1 MGFLSGKRALIVG
14 VASDRSIAW
23 GIAQAMHREGAELA
37 FSYVNEKFKER
48 VQPLAES
55 LGSKLTMQLDVTN
68 DAEIDSAFAA
78 IKQAWGSLDI
88 VVHAVAYAP
97 REALAGGFVE
107 STSREAFK
115 VAHDVSSYSLTAL
128 ARVAKPLMA
137 GRAGAILTLSY
148 LGAVKSIPSYNVM
161 GLAKASL
168 EANVRFLAADMGPN
182 NVRVNGISAGPIK
195 TLAAAGIAG
204 FLREAHPHRVESP
217 VDVENLASDSVS
229 EIRAQERG
237 GIAHV
242 FERDIAAQR
251 RDVSD
256 PTQHLAEA
264 GDSGGGQSLDG
275 ARRDSVHAHIV
286 RTHVGRQEAHVG
298 FEARLGQAHDVV
310 ARDGFDGTEVGER
323 DDGARTARHERL
335 CSARQR
341 GQAVARNIVG
351 DFESLARRGLDETAG
366 QRFPRRVGDRVDHN
380 VERSPGLFDGGEGGV
395 DFGVIGDVELHGE
408 L

>member
-1 MGFLSGKRALIVG
+1 MRSLANSKGINMGFLSGKRALIVG

-68 DAEIDSAFAA
+68 DAEIDSAFAT

-97 REALAGGFVE
+97 REALTGGFVE

-115 VAHDVSSYSLTAL
+115 VAHDISSYSLTAL
-128 ARVAKPLMA
+128 ARAAQPLRA

-195 TLAAAGIAG
+195 TLAAAGIPG
-204 FLREAHPHRVESP
+204 FRKMLGRVADVAPLRRNVSLEDVGNAAAFLCSDLANGITGEILY
-217 VDVENLASDSVS
+217 VD
-229 EIRAQERG
+229 G
-237 GIAHV
+237 GFNTV
-242 FERDIAAQR
+242 GMSFPQ
-251 RDVSD
+251 
-256 PTQHLAEA
+256 EA
-264 GDSGGGQSLDG
+264 G
-275 ARRDSVHAHIV
+275 
-286 RTHVGRQEAHVG
+286 
-298 FEARLGQAHDVV
+298 
-310 ARDGFDGTEVGER
+310 
-323 DDGARTARHERL
+323 
-335 CSARQR
+335 
-341 GQAVARNIVG
+341 
-351 DFESLARRGLDETAG
+351 
-366 QRFPRRVGDRVDHN
+366 
-380 VERSPGLFDGGEGGV
+380 EG
-395 DFGVIGDVELHGE
+395 
-408 L
+408 